1 MPVGAIIPF
10 AGSTVPE
17 GWLLCD
23 GSTVSRA
30 DYSDLFD
37 VIGTTYG
44 IGDGSTT
51 FALPSLADRAAL
63 GVSGDY
69 SIGSVGGS
77 ETIAIDATEMPDH
90 HHVVPEHGHADT
102 IAMKTP
108 SLGHTI
114 TQPVMKYTRLD
125 GAIANGGAGSQV
137 TRYNSTSSK
146 SMSRSTSVGVADHP
160 ATACTMSGSVT
171 DCAALTSGSTGGG
184 GAHNNMMPYIALNY
198 IIRAEPEIP
207 PGPRMFLFNGCL
219 PVTAGGAY
227 ICGKGRA

>member
-23 GSTVSRA
+23 GSAVSRSE
-30 DYSDLFD
+30 YSELFD

-44 IGDGSTT
+44 AGDGSTT
-51 FALPSLADRAAL
+51 FALPSLTGRAAL
-63 GVSGDY
+63 GASSGY

-77 ETIAIDATEMPDH
+77 ETVTVDATEMPDH
-90 HHVVPEHGHADT
+90 YHVVPEHGHDDT

-108 SLGHTI
+108 SLSHSI
-114 TQPVMKYTRLD
+114 TQPVMKYKRLD
-125 GAIANGGAGSQV
+125 GAIANGGSGSQV

-160 ATACTMSGSVT
+160 ATACTMSGGVT
-171 DCAALTSGSTGGG
+171 DCAALTSGATGGG
-184 GAHNNMMPYIALNY
+184 GAHNNMMPFIALNY
-198 IIRAEPEIP
+198 IIY
-207 PGPRMFLFNGCL
+207 
-219 PVTAGGAY
+219 AGA
-227 ICGKGRA
+227 